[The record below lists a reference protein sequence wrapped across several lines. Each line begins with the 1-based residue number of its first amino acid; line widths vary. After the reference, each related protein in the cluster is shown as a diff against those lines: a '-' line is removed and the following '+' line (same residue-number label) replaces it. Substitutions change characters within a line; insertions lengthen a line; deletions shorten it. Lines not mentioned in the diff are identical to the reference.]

1 MIFYIPD
8 QTQIIKFYGEQNQS
22 VVGMEECAELIQ
34 AISKVYRASTC
45 AAMDKA
51 RLNLIEEVADVL
63 ICIQQLMEM
72 YKIEEAEIQEIID
85 KKCKRQEERVN
96 AEIKRQG
103 YYR

>member
-1 MIFYIPD
+1 MIPD
-8 QTQIIKFYGEQNQS
+8 QTQIIKCYGKELQS

-34 AISKVYRASTC
+34 AISKVYRANTC

>member
-1 MIFYIPD
+1 MIPD
-8 QTQIIKFYGEQNQS
+8 QTQIIKCYGKELQS

-34 AISKVYRASTC
+34 AISKAYRADTC
-45 AAMDKA
+45 VAMDTA
-51 RLNLIEEVADVL
+51 RQHLIEEVADVL
-63 ICIQQLMEM
+63 ICITQLMEM
-72 YKIEEAEIQEIID
+72 YEIEEAEIQEIID